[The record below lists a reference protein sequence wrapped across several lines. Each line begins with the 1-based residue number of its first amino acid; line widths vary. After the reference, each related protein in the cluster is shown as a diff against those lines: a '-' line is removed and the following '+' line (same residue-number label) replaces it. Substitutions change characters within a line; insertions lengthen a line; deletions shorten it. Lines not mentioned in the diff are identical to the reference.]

1 MAALFT
7 RKSMPPNSSTAAC
20 ATSGGLR
27 SSPMSSATAMARPCC
42 SAISLATLSAPA
54 RLMSATT
61 TAAPSAAR
69 RLAYPSP
76 MPPPE
81 PVTTATLSS
90 NRPIDTPGARPTPV
104 WITYTRAS
112 VLATASA
119 RSAGGALA
127 DHLALTQRGPVVV
140 VDSELGEDLVV
151 VLAHEGRGPVVP
163 GLLALVPAGREPG
176 DPHLARYGVPHRG
189 EEAARP
195 VLGVVDDHTG
205 VDHRRDRDPR
215 PPQPLHE
222 LVARFAGERRPEVPV
237 DVVVAGASPGGV
249 GVDGVACPC
258 RVAERGAQRAPLDV
272 VMHCE
277 R

>member
-7 RKSMPPNSSTAAC
+7 RKSMPPNSSTAAR
-20 ATSGGLR
+20 ATSGGLA

-42 SAISLATLSAPA
+42 SPISLATRSAPP

-90 NRPIDTPGARPTPV
+90 NRPIDTPGARPAPV
-104 WITYTRAS
+104 WLTYTCAA
-112 VLATASA
+112 VLATGSP
-119 RSAGGALA
+119 GGTLA
-127 DHLALTQRGPVVV
+127 DHLALPQRGPALV
-140 VDSELGEDLVV
+140 VDAELGEDLVV
-151 VLAHEGRGPVVP
+151 VLAHQGRRPVVP
-163 GLLALVPAGREPG
+163 RLLALVPAGREPG
-176 DPHLARYGVPHRG
+176 DPHLPRHWVPHGR

-195 VLGVVDDHTG
+195 VLGVVDDHPR

-215 PPQPLHE
+215 PPQPLDE
-222 LVARFAGERRPEVPV
+222 LVARFAGEGRREVPV

-249 GVDGVACPC
+249 GVGVVACP
-258 RVAERGAQRAPLDV
+258 R
-272 VMHCE
+272 
-277 R
+277 